1 MISDQP
7 GNTLLTREKFF
18 FSVRNGCSRIYGVR
32 WRKKKSK
39 VVFPAR
45 KENFISHRSF
55 SPGLFRRADLTRST
69 RKKGETSVV
78 VTARFPRLIRDKART
93 GQGRPLNTFARFPRV
108 NATLPRFVSE
118 YQNLS
123 RFYKPFNIS
132 PVFRSA
138 KHSLLPLVP
147 FLEKRIRTTFCL
159 PHPFFVRNIRK
170 FLSNFFFPPSFFPL
184 IKFRILNITE
194 IFVYIIGC
202 HSRNN

>member
-108 NATLPRFVSE
+108 NAALPRFVSE

-138 KHSLLPLVP
+138 KHYSLSFSSWKNVFEPPSAYLTL
-147 FLEKRIRTTFCL
+147 FSWETFENFSRI
-159 PHPFFVRNIRK
+159 
-170 FLSNFFFPPSFFPL
+170 FFFPHLFFL
-184 IKFRILNITE
+184 W
-194 IFVYIIGC
+194 
-202 HSRNN
+202 

>member
-108 NATLPRFVSE
+108 NAALPRFVSE

-138 KHSLLPLVP
+138 KHYSLSFPSWKNVFEPPSAYFTL
-147 FLEKRIRTTFCL
+147 FSWEIFENFSRI
-159 PHPFFVRNIRK
+159 FF
-170 FLSNFFFPPSFFPL
+170 SPSFFPP